1 MGFPMHNN
9 IKELIAT
16 KTKEV
21 EAEKNPPKD
30 LVEEAKRVTGED
42 PDFSKMTEKQIQNWL
57 DKGTEM
63 LIEEVKR
70 TKEPIKISAQDPKTG
85 AAKEILIKADGK
97 VKETSTGKEITKA
110 ELKTIIWSAA
120 KGLYKGADVATRETA
135 KAAQW
140 AGRTAKSDINRITDV
155 GSGSFGR

>member
-30 LVEEAKRVTGED
+30 LIEEAKRVTGED

-70 TKEPIKISAQDPKTG
+70 TKEPIKISARDPQTG
-85 AAKEILIKADGK
+85 ASKEILIKADGK
-97 VKETSTGKEITKA
+97 VKEASTGKISQRPN
-110 ELKTIIWSAA
+110 LKPS
-120 KGLYKGADVATRETA
+120 YGAQPRGCTR
-135 KAAQW
+135 
-140 AGRTAKSDINRITDV
+140 GPI
-155 GSGSFGR
+155 